1 MHSSFNCCPFLCTM
15 LYERLSRNPTPR
27 RWDWIRN
34 NCSKVYANVCIP
46 TKGVLMSFVVAE
58 TMQMTLGDC
67 FGISNHSFWTK
78 LWSFSTEI
86 IWDIYIEASWQ
97 QAMINLGRGQNDPC
111 MAHNSKKVQKG
122 GTYWGRVTWLGRQIK
137 STVCEW
143 HVVKQFWSQGL
154 WRSERPWDN
163 PHNGTTKFASW

>member
-1 MHSSFNCCPFLCTM
+1 MRGWAETQHQEDEIELGIIAQKSMQMFVYLP
-15 LYERLSRNPTPR
+15 
-27 RWDWIRN
+27 
-34 NCSKVYANVCIP
+34 KVYWCLLLSA
-46 TKGVLMSFVVAE
+46 K

-67 FGISNHSFWTK
+67 FGIPNHSFWTK
-78 LWSFSTEI
+78 LWSCSTEI
-86 IWDIYIEASWQ
+86 IWEMYIEASWQ

-111 MAHNSKKVQKG
+111 MAHNSKEVQKG

-154 WRSERPWDN
+154 WRNERPWDD
-163 PHNGTTKFASW
+163 PHNGTTKFALW